1 MTTPPPGENPIDTL
15 RSEDTLIFQR
25 FHKEPSGLRQICA
38 SLIFGVL
45 AVGPL
50 PAQPDANAEIL
61 QKIDASVHAREE
73 GLLGYTVNERY
84 RVFRNHDESHPVAEM
99 IVRTTYQK
107 DVGKKFS
114 IVSGSGSE
122 LMRRVL
128 ETILDNERRL
138 TQPANR
144 ASAVIASANY
154 EMSVQGS
161 AVIDGRNCI
170 AVALKPRRASEYV
183 MNGTVWVDAEDGSI
197 VQVEGITARSPS
209 VFSGASQVF
218 RQYTM
223 IDGFPAATH
232 ARAVSNSWLVGQTV
246 ITIDYTDYA
255 MQLRASK

>member
-1 MTTPPPGENPIDTL
+1 L
-15 RSEDTLIFQR
+15 SFQP
-25 FHKEPSGLRQICA
+25 FHREPFDFKHICA
-38 SLIFGVL
+38 FLLFGVL
-45 AVGPL
+45 AVAPL
-50 PAQPDANAEIL
+50 HSQPDANAEIL

-84 RVFRNHDESHPVAEM
+84 TVFRNHDESHPVAEM
-99 IVRTTYQK
+99 MVRTTYQK
-107 DVGKKFS
+107 DVGKSFS
-114 IVSGSGSE
+114 IVSESGSE
-122 LMRRVL
+122 LLRKAL
-128 ETILDNERRL
+128 ELILDNERRL

-154 EMSVQGS
+154 EMSVKES

-183 MNGTVWVDAEDGSI
+183 MNGTVWVDALDGSI
-197 VQVEGITARSPS
+197 VQLEGITARSPS
-209 VFSGASQVF
+209 IFAGASQVF

-223 IDGFPAATH
+223 MDGFPVATH

>member
-99 IVRTTYQK
+99 MVRTTYQK